1 MIDSL
6 ERTLGMP
13 RWICHHGTPRHPP
26 PHHNQQG
33 QPATILLVDD
43 AQPLRSLV
51 KTILGDYGYTVLEA
65 HNGETC
71 LKIVQE
77 YPDPIHLVVA
87 DMFMPGMN
95 GREVATRVL
104 AFRQYM
110 KVLLMSGR
118 SHGNIQSHG
127 GFDPGF
133 GLIVKLF
140 TPETLLRKVSEILRA

>member
-1 MIDSL
+1 MD
-6 ERTLGMP
+6 MP
-13 RWICHHGTPRHPP
+13 PRDASPP
-26 PHHNQQG
+26 SPHHNQQG

-95 GREVATRVL
+95 GREVATRLL
-104 AFRQYM
+104 ALRQQM
-110 KVLLMSGR
+110 KVLFMSGH
-118 SHGNIQSHG
+118 SHGKIQSHG
-127 GFDPGF
+127 GFDSGF
-133 GLIVKLF
+133 GFIAKPF
-140 TPETLLRKVSEILRA
+140 TPETLLRKVFEILHA